1 MHLGIFAGKLEYRKA
16 VTDRYSIEI
25 GLGDRF
31 LMWDM
36 DGAPNFFKRKGALNG
51 VFTRIERK
59 RLKSVSFSKAGSGA
73 YVKNRKFGKLAECER
88 LSPITRSGLLNLN
101 QSGTT

>member
-31 LMWDM
+31 LMWNM
-36 DGAPNFFKRKGALNG
+36 GG

-73 YVKNRKFGKLAECER
+73 YVRTGSSESWLNANACRR
-88 LSPITRSGLLNLN
+88 LLGVDR
-101 QSGTT
+101 

>member
-31 LMWDM
+31 LMWDTG
-36 DGAPNFFKRKGALNG
+36 GAPNFFKRKGALNG

-73 YVKNRKFGKLAECER
+73 YVRTGSSESWLNANACRR
-88 LSPITRSGLLNLN
+88 LLRTDR
-101 QSGTT
+101 

>member
-31 LMWDM
+31 LTWDTG
-36 DGAPNFFKRKGALNG
+36 GAPNFFKRKGAPSG
-51 VFTRIERK
+51 VFTQIERK
-59 RLKSVSFSKAGSGA
+59 RLKLIDFVEAGSGA
-73 YVKNRKFGKLAECER
+73 YLGM
-88 LSPITRSGLLNLN
+88 
-101 QSGTT
+101 

>member
-31 LMWDM
+31 LEWDT
-36 DGAPNFFKRKGALNG
+36 DGAPNFFKGRGTLNG
-51 VFTRIERK
+51 VFTQIERK
-59 RLKSVSFSKAGSGA
+59 RLKFTDFVEAGSGA
-73 YVKNRKFGKLAECER
+73 YLGM
-88 LSPITRSGLLNLN
+88 
-101 QSGTT
+101 